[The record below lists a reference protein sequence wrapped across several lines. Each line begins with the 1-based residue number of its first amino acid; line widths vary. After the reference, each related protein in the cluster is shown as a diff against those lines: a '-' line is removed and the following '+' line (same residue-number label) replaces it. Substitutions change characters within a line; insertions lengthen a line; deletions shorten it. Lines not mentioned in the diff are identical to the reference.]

1 MTRARKKKTR
11 SLAGALA
18 LAPFLALAGLATA
31 APNDP
36 AATAEPPATTTG
48 AATTGPTDAD
58 PASEKVPPIPR
69 RTEEVVVQAVRA
81 DADTPVTK
89 TDVPRAEIER
99 KNLGQ
104 DVPALLADLPAMT
117 YYSDTGLGN
126 GYSYVSMRGV
136 GPTRIN
142 FTLDGVPLNEPED
155 GTLYFVDFGDLGSS
169 VESLQVQ
176 RGVGTSA
183 AGVASFVGS
192 VNFASLDLA
201 EETGTTARFTVGSFG
216 TERATVGVQTGRLGS

>member
-1 MTRARKKKTR
+1 MTRDPKTKTR

-18 LAPFLALAGLATA
+18 LAALVALAALATA
-31 APNDP
+31 APDDP
-36 AATAEPPATTTG
+36 AATAEPPANTTG
-48 AATTGPTDAD
+48 AAPTGPVDAD
-58 PASEKVPPIPR
+58 PATEKVPPIPR
-69 RTEEVVVQAVRA
+69 RVEEVVVQAVRA

-104 DVPALLADLPAMT
+104 EMPALLADLPAMT

-126 GYSYVSMRGV
+126 GYSYVSMRGI

-155 GTLYFVDFGDLGSS
+155 GTL
-169 VESLQVQ
+169 
-176 RGVGTSA
+176 
-183 AGVASFVGS
+183 
-192 VNFASLDLA
+192 
-201 EETGTTARFTVGSFG
+201 
-216 TERATVGVQTGRLGS
+216 